1 MSKIKLIIFII
12 FLSSSL
18 IAAKPVTINFAMG
31 TNTPNLDL
39 TKKLLKKF
47 EKHNPNVNVKIMRMP
62 DSADENYSFILQSL
76 QAKSDKV
83 DIFYI
88 DVTWPGDL
96 ADNLVDLNKYNGK
109 KVLETLIPVAKKM
122 YYVNGKLVAY
132 PWNVEAAILYY
143 RKDLLKKYNLQPP
156 TTWMELTKAAY
167 IIQKE
172 EQNAGN
178 KDFVGFV
185 WQGDAYAGL
194 SCNAYEWIYSQ
205 GGGKLVND
213 NKQITVNNKNAIA
226 ALTLAANWVGTISPK
241 GVLSMQEESTR
252 RAFQSG
258 NAAFMRN
265 WPYCYT
271 LMQEKS
277 SKVKD
282 DFGIS
287 ILPGSENRK
296 GSGVIGGWGIGIN
309 KYSKHPELAAKVVE
323 FLVSPESQKE
333 RALKIGA
340 YPTAKEVAND
350 PTLTKAMPYY
360 PIMRDAV
367 NNGLLRPAIETSPNY
382 NKISQLFYKTVYK
395 VLAKEQTPAVAVDNL
410 ANQIHLI
417 SKLPI
422 EDQK

>member
-1 MSKIKLIIFII
+1 MSKLKLIFAGI
-12 FLSSSL
+12 FLSCSL
-18 IAAKPVTINFAMG
+18 IAAEPVTINFAMG

-39 TKKLLKKF
+39 TKKLLKEF
-47 EKHNPNVNVKIMRMP
+47 EKQNPNVKVKILRLP

-96 ADNLVDLNKYNGK
+96 VSNLVDLNKYNGG
-109 KVLETLIPVAKKM
+109 KVLETLIPIAKKM
-122 YYVNGKLVAY
+122 YNVNGKLVAY

-143 RKDLLKKYNLQPP
+143 RKDLLKKYNIQPP

-167 IIQKE
+167 TVQQG
-172 EQNAGN
+172 EQAAGN

-194 SCNAYEWIYSQ
+194 ACNAYEWIYSQ

-213 NKQITVNNKNAIA
+213 NKQITINNKNAIA
-226 ALTLAANWVGTISPK
+226 ALTLATNWVGTISPK
-241 GVLSMQEESTR
+241 GVLSLQEESTR

-271 LMQEKS
+271 LMQEKGS
-277 SKVKD
+277 VVKD
-282 DFGIS
+282 NFGIS
-287 ILPGSENRK
+287 ILPGSEKHK

-309 KYSKHPELAAKVVE
+309 KYSKHPELAAKVAE
-323 FLVSPESQKE
+323 FLVSPKSQKE

-340 YPTAKEVAND
+340 YPTAKEITND
-350 PTLTKAMPYY
+350 PELTKAMPYY
-360 PIMRDAV
+360 PTMRDAV

-382 NKISQLFYKTVYK
+382 NQISQAFYKAVYK
-395 VLAKEQTPAVAVDNL
+395 VLTKEETPAVAVDNL
-410 ANQIHLI
+410 ANQIHSI

-422 EDQK
+422 KK